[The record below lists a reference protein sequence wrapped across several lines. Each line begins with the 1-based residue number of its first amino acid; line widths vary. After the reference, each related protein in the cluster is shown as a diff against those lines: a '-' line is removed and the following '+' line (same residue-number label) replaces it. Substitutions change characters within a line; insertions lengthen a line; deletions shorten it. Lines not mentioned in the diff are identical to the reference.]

1 VIEDL
6 STTLP
11 LSVLVNQRHQKPDSS
26 RPPASGNGLWAG
38 PFRGVRRGQG
48 TDFDDLRHYTA
59 GDEVRHVDW
68 KVSARRNALHTR
80 LYREEKEHLSTFVC
94 DLRSAMFTGSKTLTS
109 VTTGHL
115 IASLIWHAIDSG
127 GRVSLMLIT
136 DSDIKS
142 TRSASGHKSAIAACG
157 LLASTFAK
165 VRRDCLSSSYANQ
178 SELNELND
186 NQLSRTIDELLSLGR
201 RAGTLCRGG

>member
-1 VIEDL
+1 
-6 STTLP
+6 
-11 LSVLVNQRHQKPDSS
+11 
-26 RPPASGNGLWAG
+26 
-38 PFRGVRRGQG
+38 
-48 TDFDDLRHYTA
+48 
-59 GDEVRHVDW
+59 
-68 KVSARRNALHTR
+68 
-80 LYREEKEHLSTFVC
+80 
-94 DLRSAMFTGSKTLTS
+94 
-109 VTTGHL
+109 
-115 IASLIWHAIDSG
+115 
-127 GRVSLMLIT
+127 MLIT

-201 RAGTLCRGG
+201 RAGTVVLASNFSDVDDELSKKLTMCDSCGSPHVF